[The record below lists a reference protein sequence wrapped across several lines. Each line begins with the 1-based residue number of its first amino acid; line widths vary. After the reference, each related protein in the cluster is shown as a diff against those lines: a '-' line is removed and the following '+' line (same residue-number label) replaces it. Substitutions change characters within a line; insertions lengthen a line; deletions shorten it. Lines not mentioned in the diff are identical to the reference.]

1 MNIYC
6 RKYILLEIYIAVII
20 LSQKKGIIR
29 SMLKKFNNMKI
40 RKKITN
46 GFVLVVSIASVAA
59 IVACI
64 AMIFMVGRYK
74 YALTNYGFSQ
84 GDIGKALVTF
94 ADTRS
99 ATRATIGYNDDSLI
113 SATRKQHDEKK
124 QSFLNYMK
132 EMEGRLTSDEEKK
145 LYQAAT
151 DELEEFWKIDE
162 KVLNTGAT
170 KDAEKSAEAQN
181 MAYNQLGPAYDDVYD
196 SLAELMN
203 YNVNEG
209 NRLAKTLQ
217 ILQLVIVAIIA
228 VIIIVSIF
236 ISLRFGNALAK
247 GIANPIIAMGERFKT
262 FAKGDLKSAFP
273 ETVSKDEVADM
284 IQESQ
289 QMAQDL
295 ELIISDAGELMNDM
309 ANGNYAI
316 DTKIEEKYVGEFGLL
331 LNSMREMNKQ
341 MNETLHQ
348 IDEASNQVSA
358 GSGNLAEAAQALAEG
373 ATDQAAS
380 VQELQATITNI
391 TEGIQESARHVEES
405 YAQAQKYAEQADNSR
420 GAMEAMVS
428 AMNRI
433 SETSQKIENIISE
446 IEDIASQTNLLSLNA
461 AIEAARAGEAG
472 KGFAVVAEQ
481 IRNLAEQSAQSAV
494 DTRELIESSI
504 QEVNEGNRA
513 AESVAASLVEV
524 VNGIKAIADSSRE
537 LSEISAKQAEVMEQ
551 AEAGVNQ
558 ISEVVQSN
566 SATAEQTSATSEEL
580 AAQAINMGDLVG
592 HFTLKD
598 EY

>member
-1 MNIYC
+1 
-6 RKYILLEIYIAVII
+6 
-20 LSQKKGIIR
+20 
-29 SMLKKFNNMKI
+29 MLKKFNNMKI
-40 RKKITN
+40 KKKITN
-46 GFVLVVSIASVAA
+46 GFILVVSIASVAA

-151 DELEEFWKIDE
+151 DELEDFWKIDE

-181 MAYNQLGPAYDDVYD
+181 MAYNQLGPAYDDVYE
-196 SLAELMN
+196 SLAELMA
-203 YNVNEG
+203 YNVDEG
-209 NRLAKTLQ
+209 NKLAKTLA
-217 ILQLVIVAIIA
+217 ILQLIIVVLIVA
-228 VIIIVSIF
+228 IIIVSIF

-247 GIANPIIAMGERFKT
+247 GIANPIIAMGERFRT

-289 QMAQDL
+289 QMARDL

-316 DTKIEEKYVGEFGLL
+316 DTKIEEKYVGEFGQLL
-331 LNSMREMNKQ
+331 HSMREMNKQ

-348 IDEASNQVSA
+348 IDEASSQVSA

-504 QEVNEGNRA
+504 QEVSEGNRA

-524 VNGIKAIADSSRE
+524 VNGIKAIADSSKE

-566 SATAEQTSATSEEL
+566 SATAEETSATSEEL

>member
-1 MNIYC
+1 
-6 RKYILLEIYIAVII
+6 
-20 LSQKKGIIR
+20 
-29 SMLKKFNNMKI
+29 MLKKFNNMKI

-64 AMIFMVGRYK
+64 AMIFMVGKYK

-99 ATRATIGYNDDSLI
+99 ATRATIGYNDDALI
-113 SATRKQHDEKK
+113 TATRKQHDEKK
-124 QSFLNYMK
+124 QNFLNYMK
-132 EMEGRLTSDEEKK
+132 EMESRLTSDEEKK

-162 KVLNTGAT
+162 KVLTTGAT
-170 KDAEKSAEAQN
+170 KDAEKSAEAQE
-181 MAYNQLGPAYDDVYD
+181 MAYNQLGPAYDDVYN

-203 YNVNEG
+203 YNVDEG

-217 ILQLVIVAIIA
+217 ILQLVIVAIII

-273 ETVSKDEVADM
+273 ETVSKDEVSDM

-289 QMAQDL
+289 QMARDL

-316 DTKIEEKYVGEFGLL
+316 ETKIEEKYVGEFGQL

>member
-1 MNIYC
+1 
-6 RKYILLEIYIAVII
+6 
-20 LSQKKGIIR
+20 
-29 SMLKKFNNMKI
+29 MLKKFNNMKI
-40 RKKITN
+40 KKKITN
-46 GFVLVVSIASVAA
+46 GFVLVVSIASIAA

-99 ATRATIGYNDDSLI
+99 ATRATIGYNDDALI
-113 SATRKQHDEKK
+113 TATKKQHDEKK

-132 EMEGRLTSDEEKK
+132 EMESRMTSDEEKK

-162 KVLNTGAT
+162 KVLTTGAT
-170 KDAEKSAEAQN
+170 KDAEKSAEAQD
-181 MAYNQLGPAYDDVYD
+181 MAYNQLGPAYDDVYN
-196 SLAELMN
+196 SLAELMS
-203 YNVNEG
+203 YNVDEG
-209 NRLAKTLQ
+209 NRLANTLA
-217 ILQLVIVAIIA
+217 ILQFVIVGIII

-236 ISLRFGNALAK
+236 ISLRFGSALAK

-289 QMAQDL
+289 QMAYDL

-316 DTKIEEKYVGEFGLL
+316 DTKIEEKYVGEFGQLL
-331 LNSMREMNKQ
+331 SSMREMNKQ
-341 MNETLHQ
+341 MNETLNQ
-348 IDEASNQVSA
+348 INDASVQVSA

-405 YAQAQKYAEQADNSR
+405 YTQAQKYAEQADNSR

-551 AEAGVNQ
+551 AEAGVTQ

-566 SATAEQTSATSEEL
+566 SATAEETSATSEEL

>member
-1 MNIYC
+1 
-6 RKYILLEIYIAVII
+6 
-20 LSQKKGIIR
+20 
-29 SMLKKFNNMKI
+29 MLKKFNNMKI
-40 RKKITN
+40 KKKITN
-46 GFVLVVSIASVAA
+46 GFVLVVSIASIAA

-64 AMIFMVGRYK
+64 AMIFMVGKYK

-99 ATRATIGYNDDSLI
+99 ATRATIGYNDDALI
-113 SATRKQHDEKK
+113 TATRKQHDEKK
-124 QSFLNYMK
+124 QNFLNYMK
-132 EMEGRLTSDEEKK
+132 EMESRLTSDEEKK

-162 KVLNTGAT
+162 KVLTTGAT
-170 KDAEKSAEAQN
+170 KDAEKSAEAQE
-181 MAYNQLGPAYDDVYD
+181 MAYNQLGPAYDDVYN

-203 YNVNEG
+203 YNVDEG
-209 NRLAKTLQ
+209 NRLANTLA
-217 ILQLVIVAIIA
+217 ILQFVIVGIII

-236 ISLRFGNALAK
+236 VSLRFGNALAK

-289 QMAQDL
+289 QMAHDL

-316 DTKIEEKYVGEFGLL
+316 DTKIEEKYMGEFGQLL
-331 LNSMREMNKQ
+331 SSMREMNKQ
-341 MNETLHQ
+341 MNETLNQ
-348 IDEASNQVSA
+348 INDASVQVSA

-405 YAQAQKYAEQADNSR
+405 YTQAQKYAEQADNSR

-537 LSEISAKQAEVMEQ
+537 ISEISAKQAEVMEQ
-551 AEAGVNQ
+551 AEAGVTQ

-566 SATAEQTSATSEEL
+566 SATAEETSATSEEL